1 MPKYRIFAL
10 DGRGRVVDS
19 SSATC
24 ADDKEACL
32 LLENTLKMGTRA
44 EVWSGTRFVAKLVL
58 PSHPTAELPPAHGS
72 NG

>member
-1 MPKYRIFAL
+1 MPDYQIFSV
-10 DGRGRVVDS
+10 DGRGRVVEGY
-19 SSATC
+19 SATC

-58 PSHPTAELPPAHGS
+58 PSHSTAELPPGHGS
-72 NG
+72 NR